1 MLNLF
6 KQKTPHEKLEAEY
19 RRLLAEAHR
28 LSTFNRAASDRKRA
42 EAEAVLEQVER
53 LAKEP

>member
-6 KQKTPHEKLEAEY
+6 KRKTPREKLEAEY

-28 LSTFNRAASDRKRA
+28 LSTVNRAASDVKRA
-42 EAEAVLEQVER
+42 EAEAILEQMER
-53 LAKEP
+53 LAKEK

>member
-1 MLNLF
+1 MRNLF
-6 KQKTPHEKLEAEY
+6 KRKTPREKLEAEY

-28 LSTFNRAASDRKRA
+28 LSTVNRAASDRKRA